1 MKKLF
6 GVMVSVAIGAVAAYM
21 LDPER
26 GRTRRALAR
35 DKAIA
40 ATNSMSDAFEG
51 KSRHWSNIARGY
63 MAEARGLL
71 ARGRRMANEVA
82 PQTHRPV

>member
-1 MKKLF
+1 MRLMRVLF
-6 GVMVSVAIGAVAAYM
+6 TVAVGAAAAYM

-40 ATNSMSDAFEG
+40 MSNRLNDALEG
-51 KSRHWSNIARGY
+51 RSQHWSNIARGY
-63 MAEARGLL
+63 VAEARRLL
-71 ARGRRMANEVA
+71 DRGRRTSRDTISRISNSA
-82 PQTHRPV
+82 

>member
-1 MKKLF
+1 MRRLMR
-6 GVMVSVAIGAVAAYM
+6 VLMTVAVGAAVAYM

-40 ATNSMSDAFEG
+40 MSNRLNDALDG
-51 KSRHWSNIARGY
+51 RSRHWSNIARGY
-63 MAEARGLL
+63 LAEARRLL
-71 ARGRRMANEVA
+71 ERGR
-82 PQTHRPV
+82 QTSRDTISRVGK

>member
-1 MKKLF
+1 MRRLLGVLF
-6 GVMVSVAIGAVAAYM
+6 TVAVGAAAAYM

-40 ATNSMSDAFEG
+40 LSNRLNDRLEG
-51 KSRHWSNIARGY
+51 RSRHWSNIARGY
-63 MAEARGLL
+63 LAEARRLL
-71 ARGRRMANEVA
+71 EQGRRTSEDTISRVGKSA
-82 PQTHRPV
+82 

>member
-1 MKKLF
+1 MRKMFAVLA
-6 GVMVSVAIGAVAAYM
+6 SAAIGAVAAYM

-40 ATNSMSDAFEG
+40 ASNSVSEALEG
-51 KSRHWSNIARGY
+51 KSRHWSNLARGY
-63 MAEARGLL
+63 VAEARSRMG
-71 ARGRRMANEVA
+71 RGRRMTNDIPREA
-82 PQTHRPV
+82 HRPV

>member
-1 MKKLF
+1 MRKLF

-21 LDPER
+21 LDPDR
-26 GRTRRALAR
+26 GRSRRALAR

-63 MAEARGLL
+63 MAEARSLF

-82 PQTHRPV
+82 PPAHRPV